1 MKENKN
7 IRIILTLAV
16 LLIGGYYIQQSQNSN
31 SEETLSNIVDKA
43 NADITGGGPA
53 K

>member
-16 LLIGGYYIQQSQNSN
+16 LLVGGYYIQQSQNSN
-31 SEETLSNIVDKA
+31 SEETLSKIFDKA
-43 NADITGGGPA
+43 SADVPLGGPS